1 MEILNDDQWKLKSL
15 NISFMEWGEYK
26 GKYVGKIEFA
36 NRQQEAFTFNIPSE
50 KANEFLA
57 LIRDNVVGSAS
68 RLGERLI
75 NSLPTALPGTPTDD
89 LKQITN

>member
-1 MEILNDDQWKLKSL
+1 MEILNDDQWRLKSL

-36 NRQQEAFTFNIPSE
+36 NRQQEAFTFNIPAE
-50 KANEFLA
+50 KSNEFLA
-57 LIRDNVVGSAS
+57 LIRDNVVGSAA

-75 NSLPTALPGTPTDD
+75 NSLPTALPGTQVDE